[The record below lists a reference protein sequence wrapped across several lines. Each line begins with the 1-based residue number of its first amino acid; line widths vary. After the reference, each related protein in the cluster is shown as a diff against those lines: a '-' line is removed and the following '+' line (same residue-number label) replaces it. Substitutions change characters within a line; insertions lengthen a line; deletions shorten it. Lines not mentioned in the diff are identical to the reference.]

1 VGLGTELLLV
11 LLLGFLIL
19 GPKQMHAL
27 LARAAPVKA
36 EFDKATRSFKSH
48 LTAKPEIPSP
58 TRETP
63 SAKAVDV
70 AARTASISPT
80 KLVATP
86 SRWDKPCSSR
96 TAAACDS
103 PARQCRE
110 ARVEQI
116 ESALADST
124 SFAATKAPNPTDQS
138 TSLFH
143 MKFHI

>member
-70 AARTASISPT
+70 AARTASISP
-80 KLVATP
+80 
-86 SRWDKPCSSR
+86 
-96 TAAACDS
+96 
-103 PARQCRE
+103 
-110 ARVEQI
+110 I
-116 ESALADST
+116 
-124 SFAATKAPNPTDQS
+124 
-138 TSLFH
+138 
-143 MKFHI
+143 